1 MRTKL
6 LWILVAVQALG
17 LLSLAAFHEQRL
29 ETGTLV
35 LLETERVDPRDLLRG
50 DYLILNYRVSRLDPQ
65 LLGVEARGSLPTG
78 QTVYV
83 ALAQDGEFHRA
94 VRATLRPIAPKP
106 GEVILKGRLRHETP
120 DLSPGGR
127 SLIIEYGLERFFV
140 AEGTG
145 NPVGKLTVEA
155 SVDKGGK
162 GRIRQVYLDGRP
174 FSEAMQEHVTR

>member
-17 LLSLAAFHEQRL
+17 LLSLAAFHERRL
-29 ETGTLV
+29 ETGAVV

-50 DYLILNYRVSRLDPQ
+50 DYLILNYRISRLDPG
-65 LLGVEARGSLPTG
+65 LLPGEVRGRLPAG
-78 QTVYV
+78 QVLYV
-83 ALAQDGEFHRA
+83 ALAPQGEFHHATRA
-94 VRATLRPIAPKP
+94 ALKPIDPDP
-106 GEVILKGRLRHETP
+106 GEVVLKGRLRHETP

-127 SLIIEYGLERFFV
+127 SLVIEYGLERFFV

-174 FSEAMQEHVTR
+174 FSEAMQEHVNR